1 MSRAIRVSLALGL
14 VYVLTLASTD
24 PVDMATGVLL
34 GALLVALLHDKLRL
48 GPKGV
53 LPSLASRALWLPVFI
68 GAVFADVAR
77 GSWQVTSHV
86 LHLRPLQRP
95 GIVRIPLGD
104 RTDRGVAV
112 SALASTLSPGS
123 VLIEIDWERRDML
136 MHFIDASDPEA
147 VRADLQRF
155 YDRYQRR
162 VFP

>member
-34 GALLVALLHDKLRL
+34 GAVLVALLHDKLRL
-48 GPKGV
+48 GPTGE
-53 LPSLASRALWLPVFI
+53 LPSLASRALWLPVFV
-68 GAVFADVAR
+68 GAVLVDVAR
-77 GSWQVTSHV
+77 GAWQVTRHV
-86 LHLRPLQRP
+86 LHVRRLERP
-95 GIVRIPLGD
+95 GIVRIPIGD

-136 MHFIDASDPEA
+136 MHFIDASDPDA
-147 VRADLQRF
+147 VRADLHRF